1 MRRRTTGV
9 WGRFKLLG
17 PQPPEALCLVFL
29 LASAPALAA
38 DKMHGGQTFHYAEIE
53 GDLARFD
60 GATLAN
66 WDGQGWIGTDYDKFW
81 VKSEGEV
88 SGGRAE
94 QAEVQLLWS
103 HNTGGFFDIQAG
115 ARIDME
121 PDSRAYLV
129 AGIQGLAPYQLDT
142 QAHVFLGDR
151 GDVHLR
157 LRQRFNILVTNRFI
171 LTPGVETDIYLTDA
185 SERRVKA
192 GFSSIEAG
200 VQARYEITR
209 KFAPYVHFVYD
220 RALGGTA
227 RLAEAA
233 GENPGGWQLRAG
245 LRLWF

>member
-1 MRRRTTGV
+1 MRCLPKGV
-9 WGRFKLLG
+9 WGLR
-17 PQPPEALCLVFL
+17 PQPPEALLFL
-29 LASAPALAA
+29 LLLATPAAAA
-38 DKMHGGQTFHYAEIE
+38 DKMHGGQTFHYAELE

-60 GATLAN
+60 GQTVAN

-81 VKSEGEV
+81 LKTEGEV
-88 SGGRAE
+88 SGDRAE
-94 QAEVQLLWS
+94 QAELQLLWS
-103 HNTGGFFDIQAG
+103 HNTGGFFDVQAG
-115 ARIDME
+115 ARIDVE
-121 PDSRAYLV
+121 PDARAYLV

-171 LTPGVETDIYLTDA
+171 VTPGVETDIYLTDA
-185 SERRVKA
+185 PERRVKS
-192 GFSSIEAG
+192 GFSTIEAG

-209 KFAPYVHFVYD
+209 KFAPYLHFVYD
-220 RALGGTA
+220 RQLGGTA